1 MMKTENMENEEI
13 MADEKKREIAIPG
26 EKIETGKDYLPG
38 EGTRREGDEVIASRY
53 GLAEV
58 SGRLVKVIPLSGTYM
73 PRAGNVVIGRVMD
86 VSFNGWI
93 MSIDAPYQSFLP
105 VSEYPRFIKGDLREF
120 YDIGDM
126 IVCKVNAVKA
136 KGVDLTLKG
145 MGLGKLENGMIININ
160 SNKVPR
166 VIGREG
172 SMIKLIKDKT
182 GCEIVVGQNGIV
194 WISGQDIES
203 ELKAKEAILFVTGKS
218 LVEGLTDKVQAYFE
232 GKK

>member
-1 MMKTENMENEEI
+1 
-13 MADEKKREIAIPG
+13 
-26 EKIETGKDYLPG
+26 
-38 EGTRREGDEVIASRY
+38 
-53 GLAEV
+53 
-58 SGRLVKVIPLSGTYM
+58 M

>member
-26 EKIETGKDYLPG
+26 EKIVTGKDYLPG